1 MECLLSVQFTAHKV
15 CVTAFGGVG
24 VRWGVSEHAWVC
36 ECACV
41 CACTRLGRH
50 LRFEST
56 LRMCYNDI
64 LSATTAAGICRMS
77 LSTNT
82 EPETRT
88 ETDTGADKA
97 FIGVELGEKK
107 KFGLGG

>member
-1 MECLLSVQFTAHKV
+1 MCDAVQGGRAGAPGLV
-15 CVTAFGGVG
+15 CVRA
-24 VRWGVSEHAWVC
+24 
-36 ECACV
+36 CAR
-41 CACTRLGRH
+41 AMGRH

-82 EPETRT
+82 ERETRT
-88 ETDTGADKA
+88 ETDKGIKHLL
-97 FIGVELGEKK
+97 VWNQKK
-107 KFGLGG
+107 TGLGG